1 MKKIENT
8 YTCVKDYKNK
18 TKTKEKKEKLKH
30 DLLLKNIHHKQNI
43 EKINKYSHKKPTEDN
58 LMHCNVLY
66 HAFQ

>member
-8 YTCVKDYKNK
+8 YTCVKNYKNK
-18 TKTKEKKEKLKH
+18 TKTKEKLKH

-58 LMHCNVLY
+58 LMHRNVLY